1 MDIKPKISRKL
12 PIIEAAIKTGKYQIC
27 PDYDPENPAIS
38 EPIHNPTRND
48 QVAKWIPEQFSYQ
61 LPDGGTFFC
70 ELLQSGD
77 PSEPW
82 TVTPE
87 TVLTVEDF

>member
-1 MDIKPKISRKL
+1 VEIKPKIPHKVA
-12 PIIEAAIKTGKYQIC
+12 IIEAAIKTGKYQVC
-27 PDYDPENPAIS
+27 PEFDPQNPAIS

-48 QVAKWIPEQFSYQ
+48 QVVVWVPEQFSYQ
-61 LPDGGTFFC
+61 VADGATFFC

-77 PSEPW
+77 PTEPW

-87 TVLTVEDF
+87 TVLTAEDF